1 VAEALAAGTVVC
13 RYVQPLIQ
21 PGAEV
26 PASDW
31 QLTKS
36 DASPVTIADLACQ
49 AVVNTHLQRAG
60 LITGPVN
67 PGAPGMLAEEAAST
81 LLGPANEGVARAV
94 ARVLAASG
102 AWPGEPTAQEL
113 AAAIDA
119 ADLPGYSRERPLPG
133 RYWCLDPI
141 DGTKGFI
148 KGRAYAVC
156 LALVSGGQPTVCA
169 LSCPKLDPDV
179 GADPVA
185 VHPHGC
191 VVLAERLGQASGASN
206 VPEAGWGPLWTVPL
220 TAAGGCDFGAARA
233 GWAAGMQQV
242 QPQLTRWTEGLERSP
257 RDVRVLD
264 AVIAR
269 VGGRRGVAMDS
280 QAKYA
285 AVARHQADVYL
296 RPAPRH
302 WGMKVWD
309 HAAGIGLCQAAG
321 RVASDLKGRPLEFS
335 TGFALSG
342 QGILVCPPEL
352 HRPIIDALA
361 GLPDAFAASDFVP

>member
-1 VAEALAAGTVVC
+1 MLRQVAEALAAGTVVC

-21 PGAEV
+21 PGAAV

-60 LITGPVN
+60 LITGPAN
-67 PGAPGMLAEEAAST
+67 PGAPGMLAEESAST
-81 LLGPANEGVARAV
+81 LLGPENEGVARAV

-119 ADLPGYSRERPLPG
+119 ADLPGYSKERPLPA
-133 RYWCLDPI
+133 RYWSLDPI

-156 LALVSGGQPTVCA
+156 LALVSDGQPTVCA

-179 GADPVA
+179 AADPVA
-185 VHPHGC
+185 AHPTGC
-191 VVLAERLGQASGASN
+191 VVLAERVVNSAGKT
-206 VPEAGWGPLWTVPL
+206 GWGPLWTVPL
-220 TAAGGCDFGAARA
+220 TAVGGCDFGAARA
-233 GWAAGMQQV
+233 GGAAGV
-242 QPQLTRWTEGLERSP
+242 GRVRPELTRWTEGLERSP

-269 VGGRRGVAMDS
+269 IGGRRGVAMDS

-285 AVARHQADVYL
+285 AVSRKQADVYL

-352 HRPIIDALA
+352 HRPIIEALA
-361 GLPDAFAASDFVP
+361 GLPDAFAAADYEP